1 MRGLVCDC
9 SCNWK
14 INYLKQNT
22 VLDYWSRDVE
32 DIEAEIRL
40 VLYRDLRLRYFK
52 HNLRIL
58 IFLLVFVSYSNFLVS
73 YRYIQGCLCFKHDGL
88 NICLKHSFKRMFK
101 RSVFKTYYVLNI
113 V

>member
-9 SCNWK
+9 SCNWE

-22 VLDYWSRDVE
+22 ALDYWSRDVE

-40 VLYRDLRLRYFK
+40 VLYRDLRYFR

-58 IFLLVFVSYSNFLVS
+58 IFSLVFVSYSYFLVS
-73 YRYIQGCLCFKHDGL
+73 YRYIVYK
-88 NICLKHSFKRMFK
+88 I
-101 RSVFKTYYVLNI
+101 
-113 V
+113 